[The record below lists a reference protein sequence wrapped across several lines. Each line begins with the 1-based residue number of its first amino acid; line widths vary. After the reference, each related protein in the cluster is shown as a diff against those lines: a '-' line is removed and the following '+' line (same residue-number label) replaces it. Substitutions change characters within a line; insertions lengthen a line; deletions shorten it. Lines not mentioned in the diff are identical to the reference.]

1 MSYIVTYKRVERSQE
16 LIFFPFL
23 FALVKLLFPSMSLY
37 QESDPVC
44 ERFFSFFWDRAK
56 PSQWHGALSE
66 IEKTVHLIFDILKTD
81 FRSQGIYLSA

>member
-1 MSYIVTYKRVERSQE
+1 MSYFVTYKRVERSQG

-44 ERFFSFFWDRAK
+44 ERFFSFFRDRAK
-56 PSQWHGALSE
+56 RYGNGKSE
-66 IEKTVHLIFDILKTD
+66 TD
-81 FRSQGIYLSA
+81 GNICHSLG